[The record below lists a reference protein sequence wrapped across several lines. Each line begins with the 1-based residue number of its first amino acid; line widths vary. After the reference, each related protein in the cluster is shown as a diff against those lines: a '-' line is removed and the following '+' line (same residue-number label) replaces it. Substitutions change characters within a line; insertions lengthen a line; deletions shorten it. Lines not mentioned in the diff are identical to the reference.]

1 MRIRKK
7 SRKRLG
13 TYVDAHQRAHAWAE
27 KAILYRSAGKVAQAK
42 AAAHRARHWL
52 KKAAALE

>member
-1 MRIRKK
+1 MRTRKK

-13 TYVDAHQRAHAWAE
+13 TYVEAHQRAHAWAE

-42 AAAHRARHWL
+42 AAAYRARHWL

>member
-1 MRIRKK
+1 VPIRKK

-13 TYVDAHQRAHAWAE
+13 TYLKAHKRAHAWAE

-42 AAAHRARHWL
+42 AAAQRARHWL
-52 KKAAALE
+52 RKAVALE